1 MIVLASGSQ
10 ARAAMLRGAGV
21 PFRAEP
27 APVDERALERALGD
41 DAAPSAIALA
51 LARAKAL
58 AIPTSGAL
66 VLGSDSLVVV
76 GGQRFNK
83 PASREEAA
91 AHLRTF
97 SGTAMELH
105 AAAALARDGAVV
117 WAGAQL
123 ARLHVRALSEP
134 FIERYLETE
143 WPAIGACAGAFRIEG
158 LGAQLFAGIEGDHF
172 TVLGMPLLPVL
183 EALREEGELPS

>member
-21 PFRAEP
+21 AFRAEP

-58 AIPTSGAL
+58 AVPASGAL

-97 SGTAMELH
+97 SGTVMELH

-123 ARLHVRALSEP
+123 ARLHVRTLSEP

-183 EALREEGELPS
+183 EALREQGELPS